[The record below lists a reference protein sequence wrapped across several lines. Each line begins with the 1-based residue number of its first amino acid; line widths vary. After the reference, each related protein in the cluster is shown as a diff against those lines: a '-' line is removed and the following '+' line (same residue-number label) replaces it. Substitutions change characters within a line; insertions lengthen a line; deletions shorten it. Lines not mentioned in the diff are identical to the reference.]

1 MIFDKLVEI
10 MMDQLSVQ
18 PQDITPETSFKDDLA
33 LDSLDLYDLVMAL
46 EDEFNIE
53 MPTER
58 EAEIETIEDL
68 IRILKELGVEP
79 VYQDTSGG
87 KLNGLSFVV
96 TGTLD
101 SMGRDAA
108 ALPDGARLARRKR
121 QPGSRRI
128 RPLARLPPRPPG
140 LLRPPDGV

>member
-58 EAEIETIEDL
+58 EAEIENIEDI
-68 IRILKELGVEP
+68 IRIIKEIGVEE
-79 VYQDTSGG
+79 
-87 KLNGLSFVV
+87 
-96 TGTLD
+96 
-101 SMGRDAA
+101 
-108 ALPDGARLARRKR
+108 
-121 QPGSRRI
+121 
-128 RPLARLPPRPPG
+128 
-140 LLRPPDGV
+140 

>member
-58 EAEIETIEDL
+58 ESEIETIDDL
-68 IRILKELGVEP
+68 IRILKELGVEE
-79 VYQDTSGG
+79 
-87 KLNGLSFVV
+87 
-96 TGTLD
+96 
-101 SMGRDAA
+101 
-108 ALPDGARLARRKR
+108 
-121 QPGSRRI
+121 
-128 RPLARLPPRPPG
+128 
-140 LLRPPDGV
+140 

>member
-1 MIFDKLVEI
+1 MLFDKLVEI

-68 IRILKELGVEP
+68 IRILKELGVEE
-79 VYQDTSGG
+79 
-87 KLNGLSFVV
+87 
-96 TGTLD
+96 
-101 SMGRDAA
+101 
-108 ALPDGARLARRKR
+108 
-121 QPGSRRI
+121 
-128 RPLARLPPRPPG
+128 
-140 LLRPPDGV
+140 

>member
-53 MPTER
+53 RPTER

-68 IRILKELGVEP
+68 IRILKELGVEE
-79 VYQDTSGG
+79 
-87 KLNGLSFVV
+87 
-96 TGTLD
+96 
-101 SMGRDAA
+101 
-108 ALPDGARLARRKR
+108 
-121 QPGSRRI
+121 
-128 RPLARLPPRPPG
+128 
-140 LLRPPDGV
+140 

>member
-1 MIFDKLVEI
+1 

-68 IRILKELGVEP
+68 IRILKELGVEE
-79 VYQDTSGG
+79 
-87 KLNGLSFVV
+87 
-96 TGTLD
+96 
-101 SMGRDAA
+101 
-108 ALPDGARLARRKR
+108 
-121 QPGSRRI
+121 
-128 RPLARLPPRPPG
+128 
-140 LLRPPDGV
+140 

>member
-58 EAEIETIEDL
+58 LEEIENVEDL
-68 IRILKELGVEP
+68 IRILKELGVEE
-79 VYQDTSGG
+79 
-87 KLNGLSFVV
+87 
-96 TGTLD
+96 
-101 SMGRDAA
+101 
-108 ALPDGARLARRKR
+108 
-121 QPGSRRI
+121 
-128 RPLARLPPRPPG
+128 
-140 LLRPPDGV
+140 

>member
-1 MIFDKLVEI
+1 MFDKLVEI

-58 EAEIETIEDL
+58 ESEIETIEDL
-68 IRILKELGVEP
+68 IRILKELGVEE
-79 VYQDTSGG
+79 
-87 KLNGLSFVV
+87 
-96 TGTLD
+96 
-101 SMGRDAA
+101 
-108 ALPDGARLARRKR
+108 
-121 QPGSRRI
+121 
-128 RPLARLPPRPPG
+128 
-140 LLRPPDGV
+140 